1 MGRDTPSAAAVSG
14 MDKVSLSVVVTVFK
28 YYASFSEIL
37 LHHVAVWPDC
47 LPGGPIGCPS
57 FLEYRFTLYHAGN
70 VALAQFSTAALILHL
85 PKLKVFTY
93 SKLKDCN
100 MRENSGKIYLY
111 EYILPLTWSGGYA
124 MIAL

>member
-1 MGRDTPSAAAVSG
+1 MGRDTPSAAAVSE

-37 LHHVAVWPDC
+37 LHHVAVWPDS

-57 FLEYRFTLYHAGN
+57 FLEYR
-70 VALAQFSTAALILHL
+70 LHL